1 MGINEAFQKAV
12 NTNIIPRIK
21 KVEDQVQSQSIE
33 RIAEYLKKQ
42 VIKELE
48 SMPIIRVK
56 PMTEEEKERLERM
69 RSLPKS
75 QQQTYMLDDLNFILD
90 CFGNYLLD

>member
-33 RIAEYLKKQ
+33 RITEYLKKQ
-42 VIKELE
+42 VIK
-48 SMPIIRVK
+48 
-56 PMTEEEKERLERM
+56 
-69 RSLPKS
+69 
-75 QQQTYMLDDLNFILD
+75 
-90 CFGNYLLD
+90 